1 MNDSDQHDSD
11 RAACIAD
18 LSRYLGEARNYRQA
32 AAADPEYARRRD
44 KLRNWQAK
52 RLAATHADLLASS
65 RYKAAA
71 TFFLNEVYGPKDLSE
86 RDAEV
91 EKIFP
96 LLTSVLPVSALRAL
110 VMALEVDALS
120 ERFDAAMVKA
130 LGRRLTQEELTAEEY
145 AVAYRKVGQRSSR
158 ELQIRLIGETG
169 ELLDSLSHKSF
180 IRGALKMMHGPAQL
194 AGLGELHG
202 FLQRGF
208 DAFRGMR
215 DADEFLEKIVGR
227 ETEKMRELF
236 SEH

>member
-11 RAACIAD
+11 RAACITD
-18 LSRYLGEARNYRQA
+18 LTRYLGEARNYRQA
-32 AAADPEYARRRD
+32 AAADPEYARRRE
-44 KLRNWQAK
+44 KLRNWQAS

-130 LGRRLTQEELTAEEY
+130 LGRRLTQEELTAEE
-145 AVAYRKVGQRSSR
+145 
-158 ELQIRLIGETG
+158 
-169 ELLDSLSHKSF
+169 
-180 IRGALKMMHGPAQL
+180 
-194 AGLGELHG
+194 
-202 FLQRGF
+202 
-208 DAFRGMR
+208 
-215 DADEFLEKIVGR
+215 
-227 ETEKMRELF
+227 
-236 SEH
+236 

>member
-11 RAACIAD
+11 RAACVAD
-18 LSRYLGEARNYRQA
+18 LTRYLGEARDYRQA

-44 KLRNWQAK
+44 NLRNWQAS
-52 RLAATHADLLASS
+52 RLAATHADLLASP

-96 LLTSVLPVSALRAL
+96 MLTSVLPVSALRAL

-130 LGRRLTQEELTAEEY
+130 LGKRLT
-145 AVAYRKVGQRSSR
+145 
-158 ELQIRLIGETG
+158 
-169 ELLDSLSHKSF
+169 
-180 IRGALKMMHGPAQL
+180 
-194 AGLGELHG
+194 
-202 FLQRGF
+202 
-208 DAFRGMR
+208 
-215 DADEFLEKIVGR
+215 
-227 ETEKMRELF
+227 
-236 SEH
+236 

>member
-65 RYKAAA
+65 RYMAAA
-71 TFFLNEVYGPKDLSE
+71 TFFLNEDLSE

-130 LGRRLTQEELTAEEY
+130 LGRRLT
-145 AVAYRKVGQRSSR
+145 
-158 ELQIRLIGETG
+158 
-169 ELLDSLSHKSF
+169 
-180 IRGALKMMHGPAQL
+180 
-194 AGLGELHG
+194 
-202 FLQRGF
+202 
-208 DAFRGMR
+208 
-215 DADEFLEKIVGR
+215 
-227 ETEKMRELF
+227 
-236 SEH
+236 